1 VTPAWRTEE
10 ASFTTAVVELFR
22 MSGWLV
28 HHDRGEMRKHI
39 QGDVGFPDI
48 FAVNLRTKRAIAAE
62 LKMPKGTLSDYQVA
76 WITAL
81 METVDTYVWRPENW
95 DAIVKVATSK

>member
-1 VTPAWRTEE
+1 VTPGWRTEE

-62 LKMPKGTLSDYQVA
+62 LKMPKGVLSDYQVA

-81 METVDTYVWRPENW
+81 AYVMPIYVWRPADW
-95 DAIVKVATSK
+95 DEIVRVATDK